1 MSPIRVMI
9 VDDTS
14 AVRRVL
20 TQVLEEETD
29 ISVVGTASNGH
40 EALERLPRL
49 APDILL
55 LDIEMPG
62 MSGLE
67 LLRELR
73 AAQSPLPVLLFSSLT
88 ERGAMVTIEALLLG
102 ARDYVTKPS
111 MLGSAGAARDYIR
124 RQVVTKLRDI
134 LGRGAGAPA
143 RAAAPV
149 PATAPAR
156 LRAPVAPALPGLRPS
171 LPGEPAQPVDAVVIA
186 VSTGGPNAL
195 SEVIPALPGNLP
207 VPVFIVQHMPTFFT
221 QALARRLDQLSP
233 LAVHE
238 CTAAS
243 VARPGQVWLAQGGV
257 HMAVARRGDETWVVP
272 DDGEPENFCRPSA
285 DVLFRTAV
293 SAFGGRLLGVVMTGM
308 GNDGLAG
315 CREIRA
321 AGGQVIVQDRD
332 SSVVW
337 GMPACVAEAGLAQQ
351 VLPLSALA
359 PEIVRRVEA
368 TRPWYQAGTPVQA
381 GVPA

>member
-1 MSPIRVMI
+1 MTPIRVMV

-20 TQVLEEETD
+20 TQVLEEESD
-29 ISVVGTASNGH
+29 ITVVGTAGNGR
-40 EALERLPRL
+40 EALERIPRL

-73 AAQSPLPVLLFSSLT
+73 AGASTLPVLLFSSLT

-111 MLGSAGAARDYIR
+111 MLGSPGAARDYIR
-124 RQVVTKLRDI
+124 QQVVRRLRDI
-134 LGRGAGAPA
+134 LGRA
-143 RAAAPV
+143 
-149 PATAPAR
+149 ATAPA
-156 LRAPVAPALPGLRPS
+156 APAPPLPAPPRRTSGPPS
-171 LPGEPAQPVDAVVIA
+171 WSSTLSLQPVDAVVIA

-195 SEVIPALPGNLP
+195 SELIAALPGNLP
-207 VPVFIVQHMPTFFT
+207 VPVFIVQHMPPFFT
-221 QALARRLDQLSP
+221 QALARRLDQLTA
-233 LAVHE
+233 LHVQE
-238 CTAAS
+238 CTEAAP
-243 VARPGQVWLAQGGV
+243 VRAGQVWLAQGGM
-257 HMAVARRGDETWVVP
+257 HMVVRQQGDENWVAP

-285 DVLFRTAV
+285 DVLFRSAV
-293 SAFGGRLLGVVMTGM
+293 AAFGGRLLGVVMTGM

-315 CREIRA
+315 CGLIRE
-321 AGGQVIVQDRD
+321 AGGQVIVQDRE

-337 GMPACVAEAGLAQQ
+337 GMPSSVAEAGFAHQ
-351 VLPLSALA
+351 VLPLAGLA
-359 PEIVRRVEA
+359 PEIVRRVE
-368 TRPWYQAGTPVQA
+368 TGRPWYLPGALPRQEA
-381 GVPA
+381 PA

>member
-1 MSPIRVMI
+1 MSPIRVMV

-20 TQVLEEETD
+20 TQVLEEESD
-29 ISVVGTASNGH
+29 ITVVGTASNGR
-40 EALERLPRL
+40 EALERIPRL

-73 AAQSPLPVLLFSSLT
+73 GNASTLPVLLFSSLT

-111 MLGSAGAARDYIR
+111 MLGSPGAARDYIR
-124 RQVVTKLRDI
+124 QQVVRRLRDI
-134 LGRGAGAPA
+134 LGRT
-143 RAAAPV
+143 
-149 PATAPAR
+149 ATAPASP
-156 LRAPVAPALPGLRPS
+156 LPAPVRRASSLPSWSATPSALPS
-171 LPGEPAQPVDAVVIA
+171 QPIDAVVIA

-195 SEVIPALPGNLP
+195 SELIAALPGNLP
-207 VPVFIVQHMPTFFT
+207 VPVLIVQHMPPFFT
-221 QALARRLDQLSP
+221 QALARRLDQLTA
-233 LAVHE
+233 LHVQE
-238 CTAAS
+238 CIEAAP
-243 VARPGQVWLAQGGV
+243 ARAGQVWLAQGGM
-257 HMAVARRGDETWVVP
+257 HMVVRQQGDENWVGP

-285 DVLFRTAV
+285 DVLFRSAV
-293 SAFGGRLLGVVMTGM
+293 AAFGGRLLGVVMTGM

-315 CREIRA
+315 CGLIRQ
-321 AGGQVIVQDRD
+321 AGGQVIVQDRE

-337 GMPACVAEAGLAQQ
+337 GMPSCVAEAGLAQQ
-351 VLPLSALA
+351 VLPLAGLA

-368 TRPWYQAGTPVQA
+368 GRPWYQPGALPRQEA
-381 GVPA
+381 PA